1 MLGKIIESL
10 LILLILTCL
19 SLILYPILMN
29 KIYSKEIKETEL
41 LIKSKYGNEVLVY
54 CQVQNIFEIKA
65 IKMKINCEVQDWKKN
80 PVKSMFLSCDTEK
93 KCKI

>member
-1 MLGKIIESL
+1 MFSKIIEFL
-10 LILLILTCL
+10 LLLLILTCL

-41 LIKSKYGNEVLVY
+41 LIKSEYGNELLVY
-54 CQVQNIFEIKA
+54 CQVQNIFEIKS
-65 IKMKINCEVQDWKKN
+65 INMKINCEVQDWKKN
-80 PVKSMFLSCDTEK
+80 PVKSMFLICDTEK